1 MRGPDADLSY
11 EESEDILED
20 PKDESVLKKRISDS
34 DEEESTSPKTE
45 FMGTCFF
52 HFLSL
57 LFIYLFLL
65 SSLLFSFFLF
75 FYICIYVAPYYDLP
89 FICMSVFLFAETL
102 EGLGVAADIGVP
114 SAVPPATPLAP
125 VSAIPSA
132 PVSVLPTAPH
142 YH

>member
-1 MRGPDADLSY
+1 MCGLDANLSS
-11 EESEDILED
+11 EESEDILKD
-20 PKDESVLKKRISDS
+20 LKDESVLKKRISDS
-34 DEEESTSPKTE
+34 DEEEGTSPKTE
-45 FMGTCFF
+45 FVGTCFF

-65 SSLLFSFFLF
+65 SSLLF
-75 FYICIYVAPYYDLP
+75 FYICIYVAPCYNLP
-89 FICMSVFLFAETL
+89 FICMSIFLFAETL

-125 VSAIPSA
+125 VSVIPSA

-142 YH
+142 YHWSR